1 MTPDDATRRRFLRSG
16 SGLLFG
22 LGLAGCGG
30 DGGSTATDTPPST
43 ADATATDQLSSTPG
57 GSPTATRTR
66 TARESPTAAGSPTPT
81 RSSTPTPGPPLTL
94 EDDPGEHVDVVGP
107 EGTVARY
114 VYASEEARSDPD
126 GLDPVSKAYLHVVDP
141 ETGSVISHDQTQA
154 DDGRP
159 HQRGIE
165 VTWGCVGVEGA
176 DAEYDFWHMDAG
188 ESIVHSDFA
197 GSLETF
203 ASGKTIVS
211 ELEWLAPDGSV
222 VLEETREMTFVEP
235 PPSPRSIVQIDLET
249 TLSATDRAVVL
260 DFCHG
265 LDDPGNEPYGGVRWS
280 AHADVAMDGSATYR
294 FPDDAFPEDDPGVL
308 EIRRA
313 SGIPWA
319 IQTFPYDG
327 TQYSVH
333 QMNHPDNPFD
343 TRWSAYR
350 SYGLFGTFFDATLAA
365 GESLTA
371 KCGFYVARGPLLSD
385 SVYNTVYKNYANR
398 A

>member
-1 MTPDDATRRRFLRSG
+1 MTPDDATRRQFLRSG

-22 LGLAGCGG
+22 LGLAGCSG
-30 DGGSTATDTPPST
+30 DGGSTATPPST
-43 ADATATDQLSSTPG
+43 ADATTPDRPSSTPG
-57 GSPTATRTR
+57 GSPTPTRTR
-66 TARESPTAAGSPTPT
+66 TARGSPTPT

-94 EDDPGEHVDVVGP
+94 ADDPGEHVDVVGS

-114 VYASEEARSDPD
+114 VYASDETRSDPD
-126 GLDPVSKAYLHVVDP
+126 GPDPVSKAYLHVVDP
-141 ETGSVISHDQTQA
+141 ETGSVISHDRTQ
-154 DDGRP
+154 DGDGRP

-176 DAEYDFWHMDAG
+176 DAEYDFWRMDAG
-188 ESIVHSDFA
+188 ESIVHREFA

-203 ASGKTIVS
+203 SAEKTIVS

-235 PPSPRSIVQIDLET
+235 PPSPGSVVQIDLET

-265 LDDPGNEPYGGVRWS
+265 LDDPGTEPYGGVRWS

-294 FPDDAFPEDDPGVL
+294 FPNDAFPGNDPGVL

-313 SGIPWA
+313 SGIPWV
-319 IQTFPYDG
+319 IQTFPHNG
-327 TQYSVH
+327 TRYSVH
-333 QMNHPDNPFD
+333 QMDHPDNPFD
-343 TRWSAYR
+343 THWSAYR
-350 SYGLFGTFFDATLAA
+350 SDGSSGTFFDATLAA
-365 GESLTA
+365 GDPLTA
-371 KCGFYVARGPLLSD
+371 RCGFYVARGPLLSD
-385 SVYNTVYKNYANR
+385 SVYNTVYKDYANR